1 MVRFKYLMMAAVCTL
16 FASCMNDGYTDP
28 DENAPAPYGNNE
40 LTETNVIT
48 IAQLKNNFAT
58 YIATDYRD
66 GRSFAKV
73 DNDVKIKAIVTSSDV
88 QGNIYQE
95 LALQDATGAI
105 IVGVAQ
111 GGLYGSLPIGTEV
124 LVSLKDLYVGNY
136 GKQAQIGVPSKNATG
151 ADVIGRI
158 SRAAWDQHYKILST
172 GHKVEPT
179 LFATGSTPTTWNL
192 DTDGGKLGVIRNVSF
207 KSSNNAK
214 VKDTFA
220 DANGGAGSVSWTLNE
235 QDGKKVIVYNSN
247 FADFANAKVPTGKV
261 DITGIIKRFNNQWE
275 IIIRSLDDIKPAER
289 VDPFAGLPGTG
300 DGTLANP
307 IDVTRA
313 LAYIASGH
321 ADATEYYIKGKISLV
336 NSVDTGTYGNAEYYI
351 SNYGTTS
358 NHLMVFRGYWL
369 NGAKFTTATASQL
382 TVGKTVV
389 ILGKLKDYNGTPEVD
404 QRSKIISIN

>member
-1 MVRFKYLMMAAVCTL
+1 MMRFKYLMMAAACAL
-16 FASCMNDGYTDP
+16 FASCMNDGYTEP
-28 DENAPAPYGNNE
+28 AENAPAPYGNNE

-58 YIATDYRD
+58 YIATDFRD

-73 DNDVKIKAIVTSSDV
+73 DDDIKIKAIVTSSDV
-88 QGNIYQE
+88 QGNVYQE

-105 IVGVAQ
+105 IVSVAQ
-111 GGLYGSLPIGTEV
+111 GGLYGALPVGTEI

-158 SRAAWDQHYKILST
+158 GRATWDQHYKILST
-172 GHKVEPT
+172 RHKVEPT

-220 DANGGAGSVSWTLNE
+220 DVNGGAGSVSWTLNE
-235 QDGKKVIVYNSN
+235 QDGRKVIVYNSN

-289 VDPFAGLPGTG
+289 IDPFAGLPGTG
-300 DGTLANP
+300 DGTQANP

-336 NSVDTGTYGNAEYYI
+336 NSVDTGNYGNAEYYI
-351 SNYGTTS
+351 SNDGTTN

-369 NGAKFTTATASQL
+369 NGAKFTTATAPQL
-382 TVGKTVV
+382 AVGKTVV

>member
-1 MVRFKYLMMAAVCTL
+1 MVRFKYLMMAAVCAL

-48 IAQLKNNFAT
+48 IAQLKSNFAT
-58 YIATDYRD
+58 YIATDFRD

-73 DNDVKIKAIVTSSDV
+73 DDDVKIKAIVTSSDV

-95 LALQDATGAI
+95 LALQDATG
-105 IVGVAQ
+105 
-111 GGLYGSLPIGTEV
+111 SLPVSTEI

-321 ADATEYYIKGKISLV
+321 ADATEYYIKG
-336 NSVDTGTYGNAEYYI
+336 TYGNAEYYI
-351 SNYGTTS
+351 SNDGTTS

>member
-1 MVRFKYLMMAAVCTL
+1 MRFKYLMMAAACAL
-16 FASCMNDGYTDP
+16 FASCMNDGYTEP
-28 DENAPAPYGNNE
+28 DENAPAPYGKNE

-58 YIATDYRD
+58 YIATDFRD
-66 GRSFAKV
+66 GRSYAKV
-73 DNDVKIKAIVTSSDV
+73 DDDIKIKAIVTSSDV
-88 QGNIYQE
+88 QGNVYQE

-105 IVGVAQ
+105 IVSVAQ
-111 GGLYGSLPIGTEV
+111 GGLYGALPVGTEV

-158 SRAAWDQHYKILST
+158 GRTTWDQHYKILST

-207 KSSNNAK
+207 KSSNNTK

-220 DANGGAGSVSWTLNE
+220 DANGGAGSISWTLNE
-235 QDGKKVIVYNSN
+235 QDGRKVIVYNSN

-336 NSVDTGTYGNAEYYI
+336 NSVDTGNYGNAEYYI
-351 SNYGTTS
+351 SNDGATN

-369 NGAKFTTATASQL
+369 NGAKFTTATAPQL
-382 TVGKTVV
+382 AVGKTVV